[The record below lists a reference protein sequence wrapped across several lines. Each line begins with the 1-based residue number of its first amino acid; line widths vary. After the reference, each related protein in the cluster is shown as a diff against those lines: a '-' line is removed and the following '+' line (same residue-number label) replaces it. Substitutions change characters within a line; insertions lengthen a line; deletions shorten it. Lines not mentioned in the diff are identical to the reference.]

1 MNPQQYHILNGDALK
16 EQFPKSI
23 QGKIIVAR
31 EALVDGNVEGESL
44 EEFYET
50 RAKFISSTYSGY
62 TREDYFEKTVSE
74 FEKIKAIPSEVAI
87 NLWFEDDLFCQ
98 VNFWFVVYLLNKS
111 NKKQSIFLVRPKEHT
126 HYGFGGLEESE
137 LISIY
142 ENRLAITQN
151 QLDKIALLWEHY
163 KNNDTEKLLQT
174 AKELDQEIP
183 KEYAFMLPA
192 INAHLQRFPSEGKLD
207 RPTKSLI
214 QIMKDIESEEFEP
227 VFKEFTKRESIY
239 GFGDLQ
245 VKRLFDEIKKS
256 FLRLS

>member
-1 MNPQQYHILNGDALK
+1 MNPQYHILNGDSLK
-16 EQFPKSI
+16 EQFPKTI

-50 RAKFISSTYSGY
+50 RANFISSHYAGYSK
-62 TREDYFEKTVSE
+62 EDYFEKTVSE
-74 FEKIKAIPSEVAI
+74 FEKIQAIPSEVDI

-98 VNFWFVVYLLNKS
+98 VNFWFVVHLLNK
-111 NKKQSIFLVRPKEHT
+111 NGQKNSIFLVRPKEHT
-126 HYGFGGLEESE
+126 QYGFGGLDETE

-174 AKELDQEIP
+174 AKELDQEVP
-183 KEYAFMLPA
+183 KNYAFMLPA
-192 INAHLQRFPSEGKLD
+192 IYAHLQRFPSEGKLD

-214 QIMKDIESEEFEP
+214 QIMKDLKSEEFAP
-227 VFKEFTKRESIY
+227 VFREFAKREAIY

-245 VKRLFDEIKKS
+245 VKRLFDEVKNSSLIK
-256 FLRLS
+256 

>member
-1 MNPQQYHILNGDALK
+1 MKPQNYHILNGDSLK

-50 RAKFISSTYSGY
+50 RATFISSHYAGYSK
-62 TREDYFEKTVSE
+62 EDYFEKTVSE
-74 FEKIKAIPSEVAI
+74 FEKIQAIPSEVDI

-98 VNFWFVVYLLNKS
+98 VNFWFVVYLLNK
-111 NKKQSIFLVRPKEHT
+111 NGQKNSIFLVRPKEHT
-126 HYGFGGLEESE
+126 QYGFGGLDESE

-142 ENRLAITQN
+142 ENRLSIGQN
-151 QLDKIALLWEHY
+151 ELNKIALLWEHY
-163 KNNDTEKLLQT
+163 KNNDTKKLLQT
-174 AKELDQEIP
+174 AKEIDKNYSFL
-183 KEYAFMLPA
+183 LPA
-192 INAHLQRFPSEGKLD
+192 IDAHLQRFPSEGKLD

-227 VFKEFTKRESIY
+227 VFREFTKRESIY

-245 VKRLFDEIKKS
+245 VKRLFDEVKNS
-256 FLRLS
+256 SL